1 MWLFLPLFYVSKH
14 TPFNSGKKAERR
26 ARRDSRH
33 DKTDRQTPGDEN
45 SDAVLHHCVGQGEQI
60 ESLPP
65 SQVVWVANNWGPPR
79 PRAGRILLCAADSC
93 TQHALPRRDWSWEI
107 ALRASEACERSLSHS
122 LSHGSE
128 QMDAMRCGEGMAIDR
143 CTGST
148 VLRPAC
154 HLAVHLVPKFISLNF
169 TIYLSHQIFCLMYE
183 TLNIGK

>member
-1 MWLFLPLFYVSKH
+1 MIEQQLPQTNEKCYSVPQCPMWLFLPLFYVSKH

-45 SDAVLHHCVGQGEQI
+45 SDAVLHHCVGQGEQV

-93 TQHALPRRDWSWEI
+93 TQHALPRRDWRWDIYYINKRVLKEI
-107 ALRASEACERSLSHS
+107 TTFAER
-122 LSHGSE
+122 
-128 QMDAMRCGEGMAIDR
+128 
-143 CTGST
+143 
-148 VLRPAC
+148 V
-154 HLAVHLVPKFISLNF
+154 
-169 TIYLSHQIFCLMYE
+169 
-183 TLNIGK
+183 